1 MEFNTNI
8 FSYYQIP
15 KSRRNRA
22 FAVLQK
28 KFQSKLAQQKKQL
41 EEDMKSQLKQKDAVI
56 KEKDS
61 HIKVQFHVVILLF
74 S

>member
-1 MEFNTNI
+1 
-8 FSYYQIP
+8 
-15 KSRRNRA
+15 
-22 FAVLQK
+22 
-28 KFQSKLAQQKKQL
+28 
-41 EEDMKSQLKQKDAVI
+41 MKSQLKQKDAVI